1 MQRKTTTRP
10 ILAVLVCY
18 HPIHPQEGEGYEMY
32 WRMQKSFGEVSNL
45 AITFDTIK
53 FGAGYGLM
61 FAYASF
67 MLGKPNLVEQRV
79 YLAGSGIVG
88 VAMGVVIAMGLTMLM
103 GFFYTP
109 LHGVMVYLCL
119 GLPALSTSLLLCTST
134 YYGSLISCTDSGI
147 GIDDMF
153 VIMQCW
159 DNLFSSGDK
168 ATKEIPLAKR
178 IGKTMKH
185 AGVAITVT
193 SATDMVAFAV
203 GSVTVS
209 EWRDE

>member
-1 MQRKTTTRP
+1 MLP
-10 ILAVLVCY
+10 S
-18 HPIHPQEGEGYEMY
+18 HPQEGEGYEIY

-119 GLPALSTSLLLCTST
+119 GLPYRAIESALIRVL
-134 YYGSLISCTDSGI
+134 YRSLISCTSGI

>member
-1 MQRKTTTRP
+1 MLP
-10 ILAVLVCY
+10 S
-18 HPIHPQEGEGYEMY
+18 HPQEGEGYEMY

-119 GLPALSTSLLLCTST
+119 GLPALSTSLLLYE

-209 EWRDE
+209 EWRDERGKGR

>member
-1 MQRKTTTRP
+1 MLP
-10 ILAVLVCY
+10 C
-18 HPIHPQEGEGYEMY
+18 HPQEGEGYEIY
-32 WRMQKSFGEVSNL
+32 WRMQKSFGEVTNL

-61 FAYASF
+61 FAYATF

-119 GLPALSTSLLLCTST
+119 GSSSRAIESALKYTSVDH
-134 YYGSLISCTDSGI
+134 SCDVTSGI

-209 EWRDE
+209 EWREEREGSIKGKRLVTQSE